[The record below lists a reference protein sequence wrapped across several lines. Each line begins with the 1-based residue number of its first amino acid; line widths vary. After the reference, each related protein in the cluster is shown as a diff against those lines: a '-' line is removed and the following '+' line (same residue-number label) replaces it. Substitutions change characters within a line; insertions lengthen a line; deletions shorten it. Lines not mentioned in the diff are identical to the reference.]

1 MSPASTVHSA
11 QVEEALPAALWV
23 QRQRQGCIGPGPIC
37 PQVHS
42 SPSSCFVLHHSKAYK
57 MCFPGTCL
65 SLLPVALANG
75 KHWQS
80 RKREQP
86 GVISRASLGVAVS
99 PPCRHTHWFYQLP
112 KVTQPLGSR
121 CTSLA
126 FAPRAGEYKGLPPIL
141 ISGCLAVSC

>member
-1 MSPASTVHSA
+1 
-11 QVEEALPAALWV
+11 
-23 QRQRQGCIGPGPIC
+23 
-37 PQVHS
+37 
-42 SPSSCFVLHHSKAYK
+42 
-57 MCFPGTCL
+57 MCFPGTRL

-86 GVISRASLGVAVS
+86 GVISQASLGVAVS

-126 FAPRAGEYKGLPPIL
+126 FAPLAREYKGLPPIL
-141 ISGCLAVSC
+141 ISGCLPVPCYACQSSVTHASGCLHESASILNIQGISVPWLNQYPKKGNHHSSHHD